1 MITTGFSVLPSALLR
16 TLFSIQERKMMSLSL
31 GLVQAASTL
40 YLYKRGYQGNEKNT
54 LLTHIY
60 KHIYFNKFKIKDNA
74 ILRLNMDQMRSC
86 SLGHGRLYKD
96 VHD

>member
-40 YLYKRGYQGNEKNT
+40 YLYKRGYQGNEKIHYT
-54 LLTHIY
+54 YLPT
-60 KHIYFNKFKIKDNA
+60 FTNKFTLTSLKTKIV
-74 ILRLNMDQMRSC
+74 LNFDSIRIK
-86 SLGHGRLYKD
+86 LEA
-96 VHD
+96 VH

>member
-40 YLYKRGYQGNEKNT
+40 YLYKRGYQGNEKKT
-54 LLTHIY
+54 TILTHIY
-60 KHIYFNKFKIKDNA
+60 KQIYFNKSKNKNSA
-74 ILRLNMDQMRSC
+74 KLRLNTDQIRSC
-86 SLGHGRLYKD
+86 SLG
-96 VHD
+96 